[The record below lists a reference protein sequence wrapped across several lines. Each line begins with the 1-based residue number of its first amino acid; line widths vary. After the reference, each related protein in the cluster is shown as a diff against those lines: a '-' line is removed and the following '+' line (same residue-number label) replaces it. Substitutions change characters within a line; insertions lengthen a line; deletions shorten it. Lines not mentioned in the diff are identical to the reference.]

1 MSEAQMAVKLAMEHE
16 AEMFIVLGVTILLVG
31 IWLGYVIRRWSWIP
45 RTEARKG
52 YAVGCLLERG
62 RAGQVSRPYDAPVP
76 VDLGYDPENPMNAG
90 RKRETVRMCGAEWYR
105 MN

>member
-16 AEMFIVLGVTILLVG
+16 TEMFIVLGVTILLVG

-45 RTEARKG
+45 RKKQ
-52 YAVGCLLERG
+52 
-62 RAGQVSRPYDAPVP
+62 RAYFNDAPVP
-76 VDLGYDPENPMNAG
+76 ALLARDCRRGEKVAICGY
-90 RKRETVRMCGAEWYR
+90 EWTR